1 VNGSIKG
8 RARREGKKYHQNNTQ
23 NNKQPSTTSTTSSTS
38 AIGNPQ
44 YSNHF
49 SNPRPINLSNFEHNL
64 SIGPSSLPN
73 SQPTSNQHPTN
84 NTPSATMSSTSAY
97 YELPS
102 TRPSFDSKVS
112 ASSQSS
118 TDSTSSMS
126 KAWKA
131 VKKHAKEHHES
142 VNGAYATYYGA
153 GTSAAPLVT
162 LPVKYVPKESFE
174 TERTAVNKESVSNAK
189 KAWQAVKKHAKE
201 HHASVNAA
209 YGTYY
214 GGSPIRA

>member
-1 VNGSIKG
+1 
-8 RARREGKKYHQNNTQ
+8 
-23 NNKQPSTTSTTSSTS
+23 
-38 AIGNPQ
+38 
-44 YSNHF
+44 
-49 SNPRPINLSNFEHNL
+49 
-64 SIGPSSLPN
+64 
-73 SQPTSNQHPTN
+73 
-84 NTPSATMSSTSAY
+84 
-97 YELPS
+97 
-102 TRPSFDSKVS
+102 
-112 ASSQSS
+112 
-118 TDSTSSMS
+118 MS

-214 GGSPIRA
+214 GGSPVRG